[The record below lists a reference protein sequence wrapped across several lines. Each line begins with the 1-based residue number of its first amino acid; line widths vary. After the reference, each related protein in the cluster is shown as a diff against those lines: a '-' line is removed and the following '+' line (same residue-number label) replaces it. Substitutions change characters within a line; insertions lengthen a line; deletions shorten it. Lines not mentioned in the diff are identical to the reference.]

1 MADCRVIKVIADS
14 GAYEPNRSAGG
25 REKRGMLR
33 TQETYCMV
41 ADMMKVSK
49 VDRIGVE
56 GFDKRVLPYN
66 ILGLT

>member
-14 GAYEPNRSAGG
+14 GAYKPNRSPGG

-41 ADMMKVSK
+41 ADMMKAAK

-66 ILGLT
+66 ILGLI